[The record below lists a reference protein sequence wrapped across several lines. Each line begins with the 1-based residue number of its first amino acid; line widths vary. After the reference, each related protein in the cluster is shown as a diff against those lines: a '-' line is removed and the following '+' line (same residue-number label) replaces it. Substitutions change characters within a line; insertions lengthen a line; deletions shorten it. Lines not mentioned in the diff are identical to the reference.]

1 MGSRRL
7 GRRRLYALEKL
18 GQDSNMTEGI
28 GIDAAIGHSK
38 LSRDGT
44 QVTTEIY
51 IDLGTSGG
59 TMASSGGVGD
69 HVIGL
74 SGSQSAEAGPVGAAF
89 LCQLSDTVNGIIHDV
104 ELTCVEAVAGDGEP
118 DLNVI
123 YSDSA
128 TLRFASPTG
137 SGGATSVKLVEAG
150 TDLVAGDNVTATVD
164 NNAASGKYL
173 YLATGAGDSVDIDD
187 GDYTG
192 GKLIL
197 RLYGSVVP
205 DDV

>member
-7 GRRRLYALEKL
+7 GRRRLYALDKL
-18 GQDSNMTEGI
+18 GQDSDMTEGV
-28 GIDAAIGHSK
+28 GVTKAIGHSK

-51 IDLGTSGG
+51 VDLGTSGG
-59 TMASSGGVGD
+59 TMASSGSAGATVL
-69 HVIGL
+69 GL
-74 SGSQSAEAGPVGAAF
+74 SSSSGPVGAAY

-104 ELTCVEAVAGDGEP
+104 ELTCVEDVAGSGEP
-118 DLNVI
+118 DIDVI

-137 SGGATSVKLVEAG
+137 SGGATSVLLVAGG
-150 TDLVAGDNVTATVD
+150 TDLVKGDNSTGTVD

-173 YLATGAGDSVDIDD
+173 YLATGQGAGNPDD
-187 GDYTG
+187 GAYTG
-192 GKLIL
+192 GKLVL